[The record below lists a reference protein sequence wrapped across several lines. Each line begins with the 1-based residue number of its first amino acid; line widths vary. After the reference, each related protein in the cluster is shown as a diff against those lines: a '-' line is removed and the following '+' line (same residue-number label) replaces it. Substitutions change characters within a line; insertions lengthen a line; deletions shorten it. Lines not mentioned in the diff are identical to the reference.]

1 MPCLLTLNLKLQTLN
16 SNIRTKHIVLN
27 NNKVLIITYYWPPS
41 GGSGVQRWLKFVKY
55 LPSFGWEPYIFT
67 PENPSFDIRDESLLK
82 DVPDEAEVIRFPI
95 WEPYNAF
102 MRLSSM
108 LGSARSAKPT
118 ELVSVKKRSLFQ
130 RVSTWIRGNLFIP
143 DPRRFWVRPSVAFLH
158 EFLEENQITT
168 IVTTGP
174 PHSIHLIGLKL
185 RKKNPGL
192 RWIADFRDP
201 WSEWGLL
208 DSLAVGKLARRQH
221 RRLEAAVLAT
231 ADEVVTITPFY
242 KRRFEALG
250 HRKVNLL
257 TNGFD
262 EDDFNGIVYARPDRF
277 TMRHVGII
285 NEKVD
290 PRPLMEA
297 VSALA
302 REDERFAAHA
312 RLEFIGEVHP
322 HFRQFVNGSDVLQGI
337 TVFSGNIPH
346 KQLVRLYGSSSVL
359 LLILTGYKDAEGYM
373 PGKLFE
379 YLATGLPVLGIGPSA
394 GDAAALLKETQS
406 GSMFEGRDT
415 AAIKQFLLQQF
426 NTWISGSLPAVR
438 RTGARTYS
446 RRAVTGQLAELLSL
460 R

>member
-1 MPCLLTLNLKLQTLN
+1 M
-16 SNIRTKHIVLN
+16 N

-55 LPSFGWEPYIFT
+55 LPSFGWEPYVFT

-82 DVPDEAEVIRFPI
+82 DVPNEAEVIRFPI

-108 LGSARSAKPT
+108 FGSARSAKPT

-130 RVSTWIRGNLFIP
+130 RISTWIRGNLFIP
-143 DPRRFWVRPSVAFLH
+143 DPRRFWVRPSVEFLH
-158 EFLEENQITT
+158 EFLEDNQIRT

-174 PHSIHLIGLKL
+174 PHSIHLIGLRL
-185 RKKNPGL
+185 RKKNPSL

-221 RRLEAAVLAT
+221 QRLEAAVLST

-242 KRRFEALG
+242 RRRFEALG
-250 HRKVNLL
+250 NRKVHLL

-262 EDDFNGIVYARPDRF
+262 EDDFNGIVYSRPDKF
-277 TMRHVGII
+277 TLRHVGII

-290 PRPLMEA
+290 PRPFMEA
-297 VSALA
+297 LLALA

-312 RLEFIGEVHP
+312 RLEFVGEVHP
-322 HFRQFVNGSDVLQGI
+322 HFRQFVNDSEVLKGI

-346 KQLVRLYGSSSVL
+346 KQLIKLYGSSSL
-359 LLILTGYKDAEGYM
+359 LLLLLTGYKDAEGYM

-379 YLATGLPVLGIGPSA
+379 YLATGLPVLGVGPSG
-394 GDAAALLKETQS
+394 GDAAALLKETQG
-406 GSMFEGRDT
+406 GSMFEGDDT
-415 AAIKQFLLQQF
+415 AAIKQFVLQHF
-426 NTWISGSLPAVR
+426 NHWLSGSQPAIKHA
-438 RTGARTYS
+438 GARTYS
-446 RRAVTGQLAELLSL
+446 RRAVAGQLAELLSL